1 MVEKAKSKIPEK
13 VSKNIDRVLDLMKS
27 GSLPEVIAKITFGT
41 DGKPLSAWSISNKMF
56 CYTDY
61 IYTNFNKEMSAAKTP
76 EERGAVFMSHLN
88 EAVEKADY
96 RGFNQWKEVKRNIK
110 KGSVSTAYILAP
122 MFRKGTAHYK
132 TIDGKKVQVYGDHKK
147 EEGVTAEEY
156 KFINGFRGIPTFE
169 IAQTAGKEVVYK
181 KLKLPQLPFKPVAD
195 FLGIKVIPQS
205 FSGDAYGS
213 FSPSAKVIQLAT
225 PDEGTFLHE
234 LSHAVDNYLMIKKS
248 GKGLKGGQQADQEI
262 VAEFSSSVLLAIL
275 GKKIDQKVAYTKKYV
290 QHYTGKSDNFQEDII
305 VLMSRIE
312 KVIDFISNF
321 KAAESPTRQ
330 MEKKQ
335 GEPAG
340 DAEKAANNP
349 TKLKPEVEKKV
360 VAAAKGSAKKVVSFG
375 KAPPEGWT
383 DADKVPLKYR
393 KDSFLTD
400 DEILKKY
407 DETYNTM
414 RLMDSL
420 EADIKK
426 MLDENEFYDNWKW
439 ETFDRTYY
447 NTQKTDKYKY
457 LQFYKMKIEMQDF
470 IKKYGVKHK
479 TIDGTK
485 IVAKALDKAG
495 YGDDSNNRLDIKKAG
510 IFDLMDALSGKYNSK
525 FSVAEAK
532 AEAERRDL

>member
-110 KGSVSTAYILAP
+110 KGSISTAYILAP

-213 FSPSAKVIQLAT
+213 FSPNAKVIQLAT

-275 GKKIDQKVAYTKKYV
+275 GKKIEQKVAYTKKYV

-360 VAAAKGSAKKVVSFG
+360 VAAAKSS
-375 KAPPEGWT
+375 
-383 DADKVPLKYR
+383 ADKRDSAANSGNVAVEKGELTDLDKTI
-393 KDSFLTD
+393 KDKFKGYSDSRLVTRLNSRYKQGRNDD
-400 DEILKKY
+400 DEIHELFRRSREKGFEVEVGR
-407 DETYNTM
+407 DTY
-414 RLMDSL
+414 S
-420 EADIKK
+420 IKA
-426 MLDENEFYDNWKW
+426 
-439 ETFDRTYY
+439 
-447 NTQKTDKYKY
+447 
-457 LQFYKMKIEMQDF
+457 KI
-470 IKKYGVKHK
+470 K

-485 IVAKALDKAG
+485 IVAKAG
-495 YGDDSNNRLDIKKAG
+495 YGDDSNNSLDIKKAG
-510 IFDLMDALSGKYNSK
+510 IFDLMDALSGKDNSK